1 MNTLNHMIADKFE
14 QIMAESRG
22 LIVNTKKGTLT
33 SKEIEIACKLLIP
46 GELGQGAIDAGR
58 KALTKFSTDQ

>member
-1 MNTLNHMIADKFE
+1 
-14 QIMAESRG
+14 MAESRG

-33 SKEIEIACKLLIP
+33 SKEIEIACKLLIT
-46 GELGQGAIDAGR
+46 GELGQNAIEIGR